1 MSNLK
6 EQVNKT
12 AALLNDIKSALEDQG
27 VDTTNM
33 VPRDYANAVRNIVN
47 NITVENIS
55 LIPILIFQYSAT
67 RPTKPDGGSWNSET
81 GEITLPDGWYSDISL
96 DYESANKTEPL
107 WMSNAVFSSSG
118 EVYKTWSTPIRISGR
133 DGVDGERGPAG
144 LPGTTAGVTQFFN
157 YPIFHIGTSAQP
169 ATPNVTYDTIEREL
183 SIPDGWTETIER
195 NDYNG
200 VVWQSYL
207 KYNTDNNPPV
217 ACTVP
222 IRMTAESSV
231 VTGNIRYYQLSD
243 SRTVP
248 NKGTSSWNIWTEDI
262 DIAPTRTRPYL
273 FCYDV
278 TVYSESNR
286 VSSPVYLMAIYTA
299 GLLDIDVAYAVG
311 RESTVRK
318 GENESDEYYNERFGQ
333 FWFTSSEEAIS
344 ADTEKEAH
352 PDDEN
357 FAYYRGL
364 TENTLYLWCRETFE
378 YEDHIDQFYRIIS
391 YYKAAEKAPVLYSA
405 GVYNDL
411 VHYTRNEDQCPYV
424 FYPAGLYLDENENV
438 ETKTVDGETVPKT
451 EEDAPTGTKY
461 QYFFLKN
468 SYENNESFDSFFEA
482 YQNKKWK
489 KIDSFEA
496 IYSDIGIL
504 KAAQVGKFVYDDKY
518 MFSMYGKDGQTGS
531 IQTRYEDYTDT
542 HGQVYDNETN
552 GFKTRTGVSVA
563 IDAAV
568 RNTDSDKKFIPGTL
582 IDAVTGESW
591 FANGNAKFYYDGDGD
606 LADRAIAWRHDN
618 SGKTT
623 LYIDGD
629 VKIGTKAPAHSY
641 DGNVTEIGTS
651 LNELIAE
658 AQQTADSAQDTA
670 NTAQETA
677 DDALDA
683 ANAAN
688 TALDNINYLKNTFG
702 TVTDINGV
710 TLSKAVAVKNSGGSV
725 VGILNG
731 GTEYKASLSGQDNTP
746 IVFATG
752 VNKSSQS
759 TLANKVADA
768 KFIVYE
774 TGSISIGGGGYSG
787 SPIFLKYDGSGHLAK
802 GNIVWNAAGGIGI
815 GADAPTTGVTIGGNV
830 TIKGH
835 LDGATGSF
843 KGTLSGSSG
852 SFTELY
858 AGDSNF
864 KVTIDAKSGF
874 HASSG
879 VTVGNGCSGNVAL
892 QVSLTCPTFS
902 KNYHPAFYCS
912 KTAGNG
918 TLSAVF
924 DGNVQC
930 RSTGTSSPIEIVH
943 TSEYSGVSNTS
954 HPVMAFGGY
963 KYYNATSD
971 KQTDNVYTLTSH
983 PFNGMFVLIQ
993 NANGSEKGLIVK
1005 ASHSIS
1011 GMNGGKERTF
1021 KKGKSAILLF
1031 VGSTW
1036 EVLEWSNS

>member
-67 RPTKPDGGSWNSET
+67 RPTKPDGGNWNSET

-157 YPIFHIGTSAQP
+157 YPIFHIGTSVQP
-169 ATPNVTYDTIEREL
+169 DTPNVIYDTIEREL

-207 KYNTDNNPPV
+207 KYNTDNNPPA

-262 DIAPTRTRPYL
+262 DIAPTRTKPYL

-311 RESTVRK
+311 RESTIRK
-318 GENESDEYYNERFGQ
+318 GENESDEHYNERFGQ

-344 ADTEKEAH
+344 ADTEKEEH
-352 PDDEN
+352 PDDGN
-357 FAYYRGL
+357 FAYYPGL

-496 IYSDIGIL
+496 IYSDIGIFKSAL
-504 KAAQVGKFVYDDKY
+504 VGKFVFDEKY
-518 MFSMYGKDGQTGS
+518 MFSQFGKGTRTKVDGEWTDW
-531 IQTRYEDYTDT
+531 TENDTYKNYTDVRGSNT
-542 HGQVYDNETN
+542 KNWITGEKYDRVGVAAAIEDENAN
-552 GFKTRTGVSVA
+552 GKFVPSACINA
-563 IDAAV
+563 I
-568 RNTDSDKKFIPGTL
+568 
-582 IDAVTGESW
+582 TGESW
-591 FANGNAKFYYDGDGD
+591 FAKQNAHFKSDGSWKLGSGDQSITCDENGNVTLGPDITISYGNVNGTDSVATKNDITNVIAQAKSDAAAAISKSVSKENLKSVIGDTY
-606 LADRAIAWRHDN
+606 IATGTVIAN
-618 SGKTT
+618 NMIASELTGKTIKVTSGSSTIAEINGSTGNALFSYGKCKMNADGSGQLANGKIKWNKDGNVGLGCEPASGIALKIKGELDGVTGTFKKISLTGSDTNT
-623 LYIDGD
+623 LYIDSSGLY
-629 VKIGTKAPAHSY
+629 S
-641 DGNVTEIGTS
+641 
-651 LNELIAE
+651 
-658 AQQTADSAQDTA
+658 SATNRGTA
-670 NTAQETA
+670 N
-677 DDALDA
+677 
-683 ANAAN
+683 
-688 TALDNINYLKNTFG
+688 I
-702 TVTDINGV
+702 
-710 TLSKAVAVKNSGGSV
+710 GS
-725 VGILNG
+725 
-731 GTEYKASLSGQDNTP
+731 
-746 IVFATG
+746 
-752 VNKSSQS
+752 
-759 TLANKVADA
+759 
-768 KFIVYE
+768 
-774 TGSISIGGGGYSG
+774 
-787 SPIFLKYDGSGHLAK
+787 
-802 GNIVWNAAGGIGI
+802 
-815 GADAPTTGVTIGGNV
+815 
-830 TIKGH
+830 
-835 LDGATGSF
+835 
-843 KGTLSGSSG
+843 
-852 SFTELY
+852 
-858 AGDSNF
+858 
-864 KVTIDAKSGF
+864 
-874 HASSG
+874 
-879 VTVGNGCSGNVAL
+879 GCSGAMLSLVGPSGAL
-892 QVSLTCPTFS
+892 SCKDGGDNPVM
-902 KNYHPAFYCS
+902 YAD
-912 KTAGNG
+912 NG
-918 TLSAVF
+918 TGECATFYGKSRFSISNDSSPIIIEKRTHNEYGV
-924 DGNVQC
+924 
-930 RSTGTSSPIEIVH
+930 STGTRSYTPMYAGPFVFLGDDGDPKSKTINLDDYGFLPGL
-943 TSEYSGVSNTS
+943 T
-954 HPVMAFGGY
+954 AFFGIKKNY
-963 KYYNATSD
+963 KI
-971 KQTDNVYTLTSH
+971 TLTSSK
-983 PFNGMFVLIQ
+983 N
-993 NANGSEKGLIVK
+993 
-1005 ASHSIS
+1005 IS
-1011 GMNGGKERTF
+1011 GKTQRTF
-1021 KKGKSAILLF
+1021 EGPHFF
-1031 VGSTW
+1031 VVQYTGTW
-1036 EVLEWSNS
+1036 NVLEELG